1 MHPIDPDSY
10 DLSSLQALLHAVFTQ
25 SATVEGAHTLLMAEA
40 PPEHRSRILAT
51 FPVAKALLRHWYLL
65 CFLAE
70 QKPTLDASLA
80 DVLLKVTTD
89 FRPDLDAC
97 LKDPASWPVRWTR
110 RLAQAQLD
118 PPCFYSLSPFLWDRL
133 QASHGN
139 ELKTILAAL
148 NQHQPPTLRVNTLKS
163 TPTAVMQSLQS
174 NGFSV
179 QKLGPETLSV
189 RGETH
194 LHHTEAFRNGWFE
207 IQDRHSQ
214 QVAPFCQV
222 KPGQRVLDG
231 CAGAGGKSLHLAA
244 LMQNRGQ
251 IIAMDI
257 VAQKLE
263 RLQERARRAGVHCL
277 QSRLKTSTKTL
288 KRLRD
293 SFDLV
298 LIDAPCSGT
307 GTLGRH
313 PEIKFTLTQQRLD
326 QLQNEQAE
334 LLRRHAWVVKPGGTL
349 VYATCSLLNEEN
361 TEQISSFL
369 NSFPDF
375 HLQQAQTLLPDS
387 QGGQGFFMARLQR
400 ASQH

>member
-1 MHPIDPDSY
+1 MLH
-10 DLSSLQALLHAVFTQ
+10 SSPKSGH
-25 SATVEGAHTLLMAEA
+25 SAIAYRQE
-40 PPEHRSRILAT
+40 
-51 FPVAKALLRHWYLL
+51 
-65 CFLAE
+65 
-70 QKPTLDASLA
+70 
-80 DVLLKVTTD
+80 TT
-89 FRPDLDAC
+89 
-97 LKDPASWPVRWTR
+97 
-110 RLAQAQLD
+110 QAQLN
-118 PPCFYSLSPFLWDRL
+118 PPCFYSLPPFLWDRL
-133 QASHGN
+133 QASHTD
-139 ELKTILAAL
+139 ELESILAAL
-148 NQHQPPTLRVNTLKS
+148 NEHQPPTLRVNTLKS
-163 TPTAVMQSLQS
+163 TTIAVIESLQS

-194 LHHTEAFRNGWFE
+194 LHHSDAFRNGWFE
-207 IQDRHSQ
+207 IQDQHSQ

-257 VAQKLE
+257 VPQKLE
-263 RLQERARRAGVHCL
+263 RLQERARRAGVHCV

-326 QLQNEQAE
+326 QLRNEQTE

-361 TEQISSFL
+361 SEQISNFL

-375 HLQQAQTLLPDS
+375 RLLEVQALKPDS
-387 QGGQGFFMARLQR
+387 QGAQGFFMARLQR
-400 ASQH
+400 TSQP